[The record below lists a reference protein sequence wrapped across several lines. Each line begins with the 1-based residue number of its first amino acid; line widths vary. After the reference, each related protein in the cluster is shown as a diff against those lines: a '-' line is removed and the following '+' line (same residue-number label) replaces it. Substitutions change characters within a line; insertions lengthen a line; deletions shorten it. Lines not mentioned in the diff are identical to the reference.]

1 MSSLG
6 TSGLGVFICTKP
18 RWATRSWPNAARYYG
33 GLRVRL
39 RRILQRLTHRLGIAR
54 DHLEIGAGGLI
65 GFSGALF
72 PISEGA
78 ERNLKPSGKL
88 FLREAKRT
96 PDDLGTRRSLHA
108 LEVVRRQWLRVGV
121 GQSGCQYLL
130 VGHWAD
136 GLTRLAHVWLLV
148 LLKSGGGDAP
158 VAYRPQRAECLAP
171 CRGW

>member
-1 MSSLG
+1 MGNPQLVECRLLACALWLRFRG
-6 TSGLGVFICTKP
+6 ITQGLEHRF
-18 RWATRSWPNAARYYG
+18 
-33 GLRVRL
+33 
-39 RRILQRLTHRLGIAR
+39 RIAG
-54 DHLEIGAGGLI
+54 DHLEIGAGGLV
-65 GFSGALF
+65 GFSSALF

-78 ERNLKPSGKL
+78 EGNLKPSGKL

-96 PDDLGTRRSLHA
+96 PDDLGTRRSFHS